1 MTNDTSN
8 PENINEN
15 LEISPKEL
23 ILEEKKQQ
31 LLEQKELQEEEI
43 FDKISTI
50 KTEAIEKLKIVAS
63 IGSVA
68 VGAYLV
74 LKYLFGNK
82 NFTLSQLM
90 PSVFSGDKKEKEDEL
105 EPEGKSSENFG
116 LNPKHSKE
124 HLDEN
129 SILAT
134 FKREIALFLVSIAKQ
149 KILELLA
156 LLRTENTEDADFEE
170 DNHGGK

>member
-1 MTNDTSN
+1 MTNDTN
-8 PENINEN
+8 NNENINEN
-15 LEISPKEL
+15 PEISQKEQ
-23 ILEEKKQQ
+23 ILEDKKQQ
-31 LLEQKELQEEEI
+31 LLQEKEMQENEI
-43 FDKISTI
+43 FDKIASI
-50 KTEAIEKLKIVAS
+50 KSEAIEKFKIVAS

-74 LKYLFGNK
+74 LKYFFGK
-82 NFTLSQLM
+82 KDFTLSELM
-90 PSVFSGDKKEKEDEL
+90 PSVFSGDGNNKEENL

-124 HLDEN
+124 YLDEN

-149 KILELLA
+149 KILEFLA
-156 LLRTENTEDADFEE
+156 YLQDKNTEDANFEE
-170 DNHGGK
+170 EK